1 MNQKQSMYLPPKN
14 ILSDGSPQI
23 AEVNNLQLICDK
35 DAGLGEKV
43 IIYLGYLLKICQNI
57 GGGGGYVCTVFLALY
72 LFKNNFRV
80 DFFHLLIRS
89 R

>member
-1 MNQKQSMYLPPKN
+1 MAQLPKNIDKNATISSMNQKQSMYLPPKN

-43 IIYLGYLLKICQNI
+43 KL
-57 GGGGGYVCTVFLALY
+57 
-72 LFKNNFRV
+72 
-80 DFFHLLIRS
+80 
-89 R
+89 